1 MVEIASIGFVG
12 LGVMGEPMCAN
23 LARKSGLPVL
33 AFDLRPEPLARLA
46 EVGVE
51 AAASLPE
58 IAARADLILLSLPG
72 GEEVRAVCEGNEGLL
87 AHGREG
93 QTVVDT
99 STSPVALSRA
109 LAGRFA
115 EAGMAFADAPIA
127 RTRAAAV
134 AGTLS
139 VMVGAD
145 VPTFARLAPLLDCIA
160 AEVTHCGPVGA
171 GHAVKL
177 MNNMV
182 LFQTVV
188 ALAEALTVGRGAGV
202 DGRVLLETLTKGSA
216 DSFAL
221 RHHGLKALLPGDFPA
236 QAFSTR
242 YALKDL
248 GYALELAA
256 EAGIEPQ
263 GALTA
268 QRLLEASE
276 RLGHGDRYFPALLH
290 AVEG

>member
-1 MVEIASIGFVG
+1 MAEIASIGFVG

-23 LARKSGLPVL
+23 LAAKSGLPVL
-33 AFDLRPEPLARLA
+33 AFDVRPEPLARLA

-58 IAARADLILLSLPG
+58 IAARADLIFLSLPG
-72 GEEVRAVCEGNEGLL
+72 GAEVRAVCEGNDGLL
-87 AHGREG
+87 AHGAKG

-99 STSPVALSRA
+99 STSPVALTRA
-109 LAGRFA
+109 LSKRFA
-115 EAGMAFADAPIA
+115 EAGMAYADAPVA

-145 VPTFARLAPLLDCIA
+145 APTFERLVPYLDCIA
-160 AEVTHCGPVGA
+160 EEVTHCGPVGA

-188 ALAEALTVGRGAGV
+188 ALAEALTIGRRAGIE
-202 DGRVLLETLTKGSA
+202 GKVLLETLTKGSA

-221 RHHGLKALLPGDFPA
+221 RNHGLKALLPGEFPA

-256 EAGIEPQ
+256 QAGIEPQ

-276 RLGHGDRYFPALLH
+276 RLGHGDEYFPALID
-290 AVEG
+290 AVER

>member
-99 STSPVALSRA
+99 STSPVALTRA

-115 EAGMAFADAPIA
+115 EAGMAYADAPVA

-145 VPTFARLAPLLDCIA
+145 APTFARLAPLLDCIA

-276 RLGHGDRYFPALLH
+276 RLGHGDEYFPALID

>member
-1 MVEIASIGFVG
+1 MAEIASIGFVG

-58 IAARADLILLSLPG
+58 IAARADLIFLSLPG
-72 GEEVRAVCEGNEGLL
+72 REEVRAVCEGDDGLL
-87 AHGREG
+87 AHGRKG

-99 STSPVALSRA
+99 STSPVALTRA
-109 LAGRFA
+109 LGARFA
-115 EAGMAFADAPIA
+115 EAGMAYADAPIA

-145 VPTFARLAPLLDCIA
+145 RDTFERLAPYLDCIA
-160 AEVTHCGPVGA
+160 EEVTHCGPVGA

-188 ALAEALTVGRGAGV
+188 ALAEALTIGRRAGV
-202 DGRVLLETLTKGSA
+202 DGEVLLETLTKGSA

-221 RHHGLKALLPGDFPA
+221 RNHGLKALLPGDFPA

-248 GYALELAA
+248 AYALELAA
-256 EAGIEPQ
+256 QAGIEPE

-276 RLGHGDRYFPALLH
+276 RLGHGDEYFPALLH